1 MDSAESSLDV
11 LFIVPA
17 RGGSKRL
24 PGKNLM
30 ELQGK
35 PLIRWTLEAAKDSGV
50 SGLIVVNSDDDAIL
64 AEGKRLGIRI
74 LKRPSDLATDTAS
87 TFDVLIHTLELLAE
101 EGITPKRLMLLQ
113 PTSPLR
119 SAENIREAVQLMD
132 DTNAASVVSVCPCEH
147 SPLWSNVLGADG
159 SMANFLR
166 PELLNK
172 RSQDLPDYY
181 RLNGSIYLAKTDDFV
196 REKGFFMA
204 NSRAYIMTAEQ
215 SVDIDNRIDF
225 SLCDVLMGERIR

>member
-1 MDSAESSLDV
+1 MDSAESGLDLLV
-11 LFIVPA
+11 IVPA

-35 PLIRWTLEAAKDSGV
+35 PLIRWTLEAALDSQV
-50 SGLIVVNSDDDAIL
+50 SDLVIVNSDDDAIL
-64 AEGKRLGIRI
+64 AEGARLGVRT
-74 LKRPSDLATDTAS
+74 LKRPALLATDTAS
-87 TFDVLIHTLELLAE
+87 TFDVLIHTLDLLAE
-101 EGITPKRLMLLQ
+101 EGIRPKRLMLLQ

-119 SAENIREAVQLMD
+119 CAANIREAVQLMD
-132 DTNAASVVSVCPCEH
+132 NTNASSVVSVCPCEH

-159 SMANFLR
+159 SMTDFLR
-166 PELLNK
+166 PELLNR

-181 RLNGSIYLAKTDDFV
+181 RLNGSIYLANTEDFV
-196 REKGFFMA
+196 REKGFFMT

-225 SLCDVLMGERIR
+225 RLCDVLMGERIK